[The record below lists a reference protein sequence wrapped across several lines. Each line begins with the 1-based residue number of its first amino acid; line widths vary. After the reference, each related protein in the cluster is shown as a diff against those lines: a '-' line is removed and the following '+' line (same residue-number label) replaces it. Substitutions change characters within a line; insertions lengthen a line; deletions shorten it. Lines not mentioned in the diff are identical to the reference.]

1 MCLSLRDTGPLRVDG
16 VAALGFA
23 GSGAA
28 RRRRVAASIPG
39 PGVLLSCKS
48 APGHAQ
54 FVDVTVPRS
63 VALAVCNPL
72 DVRVLRVHVKT
83 SKLGIEQR
91 LVAELMMK
99 GVV

>member
-1 MCLSLRDTGPLRVDG
+1 MCLSLRDTGLLRVDG

-39 PGVLLSCKS
+39 PGVLLSLKALRATLSLSMLRC
-48 APGHAQ
+48 H
-54 FVDVTVPRS
+54 S
-63 VALAVCNPL
+63 VALAVCNTL

-99 GVV
+99 GVI